1 MFKLSIITVAL
12 NNAEGLRRTLRSVS
26 SQSFHD
32 FEQIVVDGDSQDD
45 SRMVIQEFSEVLP
58 HYKWISEKDEGIYDA
73 MNKGIKMAEGDYC
86 LFLNAG
92 DALEDDSV
100 LDVLFKNDVNS
111 DIVSCNAIC
120 EKSKYHDEQYVISPE
135 FITASRLIVSYL
147 PHQATLI
154 RRSLFADIHPYD
166 TSFRI
171 VSDWLFFIEALL
183 KYNVSYQHV
192 QLFLSRCETEGISNN
207 PKNNALMNEE
217 FHRGLK
223 KVLPLFF
230 EDYLELR
237 EYRRKERD
245 AMGRLINGFSD
256 AIWMRFLMA
265 IRKRMMKMG
274 YFNLKASIKRK
285 LFYYKLRKEDK
296 KKKVQVAEEIERLPE
311 KMLQCKNDSSDVIVS
326 LTSYGKRVKDSV
338 PYAIYSMFKQ
348 SKLPNRIV
356 LWLDKDKW
364 NDNNLP
370 YLLKRLMKSGLEIR
384 YCNDIMSYKKLI
396 PSLMVYPDNP
406 IVVVD
411 DDFYYHVDFV
421 DWMVTAYNNSDKKT
435 VFATWGCIPEKR
447 EGKYIPYSQWK
458 DCRFG
463 NEFSEYS
470 LFGGGSIYPP
480 HIFDDEVLKE
490 DLFMK
495 LCPTADDIWFWIQ
508 EKRMGV
514 NVQLTEKHGY
524 DTHVLVDRVT
534 AYEVYQNDT
543 LYFENCIQGR
553 NDQQLNAVLN
563 YYGM

>member
-1 MFKLSIITVAL
+1 MKLSVITVTL
-12 NNAEGLRRTLRSVS
+12 NNAFGLRRTLESVAA
-26 SQSFHD
+26 QTYFD
-32 FEQIVVDGDSQDD
+32 FEQIVVDGNSQDA
-45 SRMVIQEFSEVLP
+45 SVEVIKECSTVFTNF
-58 HYKWISEKDEGIYDA
+58 KWISEKDKGIYDA
-73 MNKGIKMAEGDYC
+73 MNKGIKMANGEYC

-100 LDVLFKNDVNS
+100 LDVLFKNDVKS
-111 DIVSCNAIC
+111 DIVSCNAIY
-120 EKSKYHDEQYVISPE
+120 EKSKYHDEHYVISPE
-135 FITASRLIVSYL
+135 VITASRLIVSYL

-154 RRSLFADIHPYD
+154 RRSLFDDIHPYD
-166 TSFRI
+166 TSFCV

-183 KYNVSYQHV
+183 KYNASYQHI

-207 PKNNALMNEE
+207 PKNNALMEEE

-223 KVLPLFF
+223 KVLPLYY

-237 EYRRKERD
+237 ELRRKGLDAKER
-245 AMGRLINGFSD
+245 LSSVFSD
-256 AIWMRFLMA
+256 SIWIWLLIA
-265 IRKRMMKMG
+265 VRKRMMKMG
-274 YFNLKASIKRK
+274 YFNVKASIKRR
-285 LFYYKLRKEDK
+285 LFYNRLRKEDK
-296 KKKVQVAEEIERLPE
+296 KKKVQLAEEIKRLPE
-311 KMLQCKNDSSDVIVS
+311 KLLQCKNDSSDIIVS
-326 LTSYGKRVKDSV
+326 LTSYGKRVKDSA

-348 SKLPNRIV
+348 SRLPNRIV

-370 YLLKRLMKSGLEIR
+370 YLLKRLKKSGLEIR

-396 PSLMVYPDNP
+396 PSLKIYPDNP
-406 IVVVD
+406 IVVID
-411 DDFYYHVDFV
+411 DDFYYHQDFV
-421 DWMVTAYNNSDKKT
+421 DWMASAYNNSDKKT

-447 EGKYIPYSQWK
+447 EGRYIPYSQWK

-470 LFGGGSIYPP
+470 LYGGGSIYPP
-480 HIFDDEVLKE
+480 HVFDDEVLRE

-524 DTHVLVDRVT
+524 GLHILVDRVT
-534 AYEVYQNDT
+534 AYKEYQNNT
-543 LYFENCIQGR
+543 LYFENCIQGQ
-553 NDQQLNAVLN
+553 NDQQLSAVLN